1 MRYYDIASRV
11 LPVNCA
17 IAALTTGATTLST
30 ADDTMRYVNATGYHS
45 FMVNVCMQPL
55 IDDVSEY
62 VELSIGLQTASSDL
76 DSAETTEWSDVYD
89 YDDSTESTYRK
100 IYVDDYKVV
109 DLATKLDAT
118 VKNYVTGGWQAQP
131 YRWTSGAT
139 TTNAPII
146 NARLVGSLRR
156 DEVLKYI
163 APKVLANVHDDGD
176 TALISVT
183 LLLGAGDSM
192 PVMVDETAA
201 LAGTDYYYSQG
212 Q

>member
-1 MRYYDIASRV
+1 MRYYDISSRV
-11 LPVNCA
+11 LPINCA
-17 IAALTTGATTLST
+17 IAALTTGSTTLST
-30 ADDTMRYVNATGYHS
+30 SDDTMLYVNATGYLS
-45 FMVNVCMQPL
+45 FIVNVCLLPL
-55 IDDVSEY
+55 IDDTSEY
-62 VELSIGLQTASSDL
+62 VELSIGLQTASSD
-76 DSAETTEWSDVYD
+76 AEGTETTAWSDVYD

-109 DLATKLDAT
+109 DLATKLNAT
-118 VKNYVTGGWQAQP
+118 TKNYVTGGWQAQP
-131 YRWTSGAT
+131 YRWTAGAGT
-139 TTNAPII
+139 CAPII

-156 DEVLKYI
+156 DEVLKFV

-176 TALISVT
+176 TALISVD
-183 LLLGAGDSM
+183 LILGAGDSM